1 MRLPALR
8 RADLDPEQLAL
19 FTTIAASRA
28 LDGDTLPGPFDGM
41 LRAPRSGAALAGL
54 GAALRYEGVLA
65 ERVREIVI
73 LQVAAHHRSAFEWYA
88 HAPIAVALGVDPAV
102 LDAIRTGGPVPLD
115 DRVEEAAAVVAAELL
130 ATGDLTDGTWGRAV
144 AALGEAGAVEMV
156 TLVGYY
162 GLLAVQ
168 MRVLRV
174 APPAG
179 AAKVEFGA
187 PSGA

>member
-1 MRLPALR
+1 MRLTALR

-19 FTTIAASRA
+19 FTSIGASRD
-28 LDGDTLPGPFDGM
+28 LEGDTLPGPFDGM

-54 GAALRYEGVLA
+54 GAALRYEGVLTD
-65 ERVREIVI
+65 RVREIVI

-88 HAPIAVALGVDPAV
+88 HAPIAEALGVDPAV
-102 LDAIRTGGPVPLD
+102 LDAIRTGGSVSLTD
-115 DRVEEAAAVVAAELL
+115 HVEAAAAFAAAELI
-130 ATGDLTDGTWGRAV
+130 ASGDLTDGTWEQAV
-144 AALGEAGAVEMV
+144 VALGEAGVVELI

-179 AAKVEFGA
+179 AVKVEFGA